1 MHALVL
7 RIFMQSKHLSK
18 ISQYFAMP
26 TLSGF
31 RSSLRATLTD
41 LLETDEASITE
52 NDVTFIQSVVILERN
67 CR

>member
-1 MHALVL
+1 
-7 RIFMQSKHLSK
+7 
-18 ISQYFAMP
+18 MP